1 MEATAREMGASA
13 RADSLEICGLTADSR
28 EVAPGFLFAALPG
41 SHADGRTFIDEAVQ
55 KGAVAVLAPRGTRLR
70 DYGHPV
76 VLLEDDNPRRRLALM
91 AARYYDAQ
99 PDLVAAVTGTNGK
112 TSVAEFTR
120 QIWQRL
126 GHKAASLGTLGLNP
140 EHGSAPGS
148 LTTPDPIELHHCLAV
163 LAQDGVER
171 LVLEA
176 SSHGLDQWRLDG
188 VRITAAAFT
197 NLTRDHLDYHG
208 DMAAYLAAK
217 QRLFTELLE
226 SGGTAV
232 LNADDESI
240 GLLEQVAMARGLRV
254 ISYGCAGRDL
264 RLWEVEPAPDGMEV
278 TFGLFCQKHR
288 ITLPLAGAFQA
299 HNVLAALGLAIGT
312 GADPEAALATLAELR
327 GVPGRL
333 ERIGSTP
340 SGGEVYVDY
349 AHTPDALATV
359 LAALRPHTRARLWA
373 VFGCGGDRDRGK
385 RPEMGAI
392 ATEAADRAIVTDD
405 NPRSEDPAAI
415 RREILAAAPGAREI
429 GDRGAAIAEAIA
441 GLGSGDVLVIAG
453 KGHEPGQ
460 IVGDR
465 VLPFDDRE
473 VARQAIAT
481 LPGAGA

>member
-1 MEATAREMGASA
+1 MGASA
-13 RADSLEICGLTADSR
+13 QAESLEISGLTANSR
-28 EVAPGFLFAALPG
+28 EVAPGYLFAALPG
-41 SHADGRTFIDEAVQ
+41 SRTDGRAFIDEAVEN
-55 KGAVAVLAPRGTRLR
+55 GAVAVLAPRGTRLK
-70 DYGHPV
+70 DYGRPI
-76 VLLEDDNPRRRLALM
+76 VLLEDDNPRRRLALL

-120 QIWQRL
+120 QIWQLL
-126 GHKAASLGTLGLNP
+126 GHRAVSLGTLGLTP
-140 EHGSAPGS
+140 THASAPQS
-148 LTTPDPIELHHCLAV
+148 LTTPDPIELHHCLAA
-163 LAQDGVER
+163 LAADGVER
-171 LVLEA
+171 LVMEA

-188 VRITAAAFT
+188 VRISAAAFT

-208 DMAAYLAAK
+208 DMATYLAAK

-240 GLLEQVAMARGLRV
+240 GLLEQIAMARGLRV
-254 ISYGCAGRDL
+254 ISYGSAGRDL
-264 RLWEVEPAPDGMEV
+264 RLWEVQATPAGMEV

-288 ITLPLAGAFQA
+288 VILPLAGAFQA

-312 GADPEAALATLAELR
+312 GAEPEAALATLTELR

-333 ERIGSTP
+333 ERIGPTP
-340 SGGEVYVDY
+340 SGAQVYVDY

-359 LAALRPHTRARLWA
+359 LAALRPHTRSRLWV

-392 ATEAADRAIVTDD
+392 AAEAADRVIVTDD
-405 NPRSEDPAAI
+405 NPRSEDPATI
-415 RREILAAAPGAREI
+415 RREILAATPGAQEI
-429 GDRGAAIAEAIA
+429 GDRGTAVVEAIA
-441 GLGSGDVLVIAG
+441 GLGDGDVLVIAG

-460 IVGDR
+460 IVGAR

-473 VARQAIAT
+473 VARQAIKA
-481 LPGAGA
+481 LPEAGA